1 MTLQELAALLAERGY
16 GYALKPITNEP
27 ELEAIRKSSPCAGA
41 GRCTILAVQN
51 WSSSSRQ
58 SSFARSGAE
67 RLSMSREA
75 YLQRAAQEIAD
86 LILKSKHADLYPAR
100 QQRTL
105 GGYHPGLPAYE

>member
-1 MTLQELAALLAERGY
+1 
-16 GYALKPITNEP
+16 
-27 ELEAIRKSSPCAGA
+27 
-41 GRCTILAVQN
+41 
-51 WSSSSRQ
+51 
-58 SSFARSGAE
+58 
-67 RLSMSREA
+67 MSREA